1 MNTFLGH
8 LELAALGYLD
18 RLDGLVACALGH
30 VLNLL
35 HDFVAFED
43 LSENDV
49 AAIEPAGDN
58 GGNEELGAVAVL
70 C

>member
-1 MNTFLGH
+1 VNTFRWH

-30 VLNLL
+30 VLNLV
-35 HDFVAFED
+35 HDLVALED
-43 LSENDV
+43 LSENDM
-49 AAIEPAGDN
+49 AAIEPAGDD
-58 GGNEELGAVAVL
+58 GGDEKLGAVAMV